1 MNRNKILYII
11 NIVDFCD
18 LNYSF
23 SLQCKLWKS
32 LWQLVTS
39 KQTANII
46 LERRHPPSI
55 GNTPLGLSSLL
66 HKTLLTFTNDHDTE
80 RCPNRLDSAG
90 GIWSLCSTGTRT
102 EENNNRQLLS
112 IKSYSLYKYP
122 TKTFQ
127 NVLCQI
133 CVNFTWLL
141 TRLAMTLSVHFS
153 KLNSSLEKKG

>member
-1 MNRNKILYII
+1 MIWLSDILCSA
-11 NIVDFCD
+11 NCG
-18 LNYSF
+18 NP
-23 SLQCKLWKS
+23 
-32 LWQLVTS
+32 WQLVTS
-39 KQTANII
+39 KQTAKII

-80 RCPNRLDSAG
+80 RYHNRLDSAWG
-90 GIWSLCSTGTRT
+90 RWSLCFTGTQT
-102 EENNNRQLLS
+102 EENNRQHLS

-122 TKTFQ
+122 AKTFQ

-133 CVNFTWLL
+133 RVNFTWLW

-153 KLNSSLEKKG
+153 KLKSRLEKKE